1 MKTRLGL
8 LLSASTL
15 AGVLTLLIA
24 GCNKPQ
30 ELAGTPPPSA
40 ALGTAATK
48 TVGDNVSDIDVTT
61 KVKTA
66 LLGDEILKGFDIA
79 VVTRNGDVRVN
90 GIVDTQS
97 QIDHADKL
105 VRGIEGVHSI
115 HDELSIKK

>member
-1 MKTRLGL
+1 MRTRPGL
-8 LLSASTL
+8 LLLASTL
-15 AGVLTLLIA
+15 AGILTLLIA
-24 GCNKPQ
+24 GCNKQQ
-30 ELAGTPPPSA
+30 ELTGTPPPSTT
-40 ALGTAATK
+40 LGTAATK

-61 KVKTA
+61 KVKAA

-79 VVTRNGDVRVN
+79 VVTLNGDVRVT